1 MFVGCGMGFGPVHG
15 DRRGC
20 VTLLELVGDILME
33 ECTAQV
39 LRQS

>member
-15 DRRGC
+15 NRRGC
-20 VTLLELVGDILME
+20 VAALELVGDILME
-33 ECTAQV
+33 ECTTQV